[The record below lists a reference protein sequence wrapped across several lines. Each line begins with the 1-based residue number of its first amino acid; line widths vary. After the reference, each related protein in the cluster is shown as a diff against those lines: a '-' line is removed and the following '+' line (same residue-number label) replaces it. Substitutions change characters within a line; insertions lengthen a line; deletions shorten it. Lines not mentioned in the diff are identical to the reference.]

1 MNERPLRIVR
11 PDANGVGISVEFV
24 NDIITRIEELVL
36 IAQRQKPIAGKNV
49 TIQYTNNGAVINA
62 VTQ

>member
-36 IAQRQKPIAGKNV
+36 IAQRQKPIAGENV
-49 TIQYTNNGAVINA
+49 TIQYTNNGAVIN
-62 VTQ
+62 VETQ

>member
-1 MNERPLRIVR
+1 MNKRPLRIVR

-24 NDIITRIEELVL
+24 NDIIKRIEELVL
-36 IAQRQKPIAGKNV
+36 VAQRQRPIAGENIA
-49 TIQYTNNGAVINA
+49 IQYTNNGAVINA

>member
-36 IAQRQKPIAGKNV
+36 IAQRQKPIAGENV